1 MKSMKKSFKVLSL
14 IIFVFIIQLSVVQSG
29 FAAQS
34 GSKNI
39 TILFTHDLHDHE
51 TPFSVD
57 VNGTVTKVGG
67 YAKLETAIDTEKQK
81 DPDAL
86 LVDAGDF
93 SMGSLFQTIFSSD
106 APELRLL
113 GQLGYDAV
121 TFGNH
126 EFDFKAEGL
135 AQSLNA
141 AKSSGDKLPQIVASN
156 ITYPFDKDGKL
167 DSDVSDLKSAMENY
181 GVKDYTVIEKNGIK
195 IGVFGLMGSDA
206 ASDSP
211 FSGVKFADEV
221 ASAKQTVD
229 ILKKKEKV
237 DLIICLSHSGTWTD
251 KSKSED
257 EILAK
262 KVPDINV
269 IISGHTHTLLEKPF
283 VVGST
288 IIGSCGCYGQY
299 LGEIQITQGADGKW
313 SLNNYNLSL
322 IDDKFSDNPDM
333 TKSIAKF
340 EDIVQAKY
348 LDKFNL
354 KFNQVLAYSP
364 INFTDISELE
374 NKHAEDTLGDLLS
387 DSYIYTVKKTEGT
400 NYEPIA
406 AAIIP
411 AGTIRGSFYKG
422 DVTVADS
429 FSAASLG
436 IGEDGISGYPL
447 ISVYLTGKE
456 LKAACEVDASITS
469 LMPDAQLYM
478 SGLSFSFNPNR
489 LLFNKVT
496 SASLTGENGETEK
509 IDDNK
514 LYRVVASIYSG
525 EMLSKASS
533 KSMGIIALVPKTKDG
548 SKITDF
554 NTQIIKDSNG
564 GEIKEW
570 QSVAEYLQSF
580 DKVNGVPQIPDY
592 YASTHDRKVVSDSH
606 SLSAILGS
614 PNSFAVKVYVV
625 VVVIAALIVFII
637 VRIATRKSR
646 REKRRLNNVK

>member
-1 MKSMKKSFKVLSL
+1 MKKYFKVLLL
-14 IIFVFIIQLSVVQSG
+14 IIIVMVIQLFAAPNG
-29 FAAQS
+29 FASQDS
-34 GSKNI
+34 SKNM

-51 TPFSVD
+51 LPYNVQSD
-57 VNGTVTKVGG
+57 GTVLQVGG
-67 YAKLETAIDTEKQK
+67 YARLKTAIDTEKQK
-81 DPDAL
+81 DPNAL
-86 LVDAGDF
+86 LLDAGDF
-93 SMGSLFQTIFSSD
+93 SMGSLFQTIYSSD

-113 GQLGYDAV
+113 GQMGYDAV

-135 AQSLNA
+135 AQNLNA
-141 AKSSGDKLPQIVASN
+141 AKSSGNKLPQIVASN
-156 ITYPFDKDGKL
+156 ITYPTDKSGNL
-167 DSDVSDLKSAMENY
+167 DSAVSNLKDAMENY
-181 GVKDYTVIEKNGIK
+181 GVKDYTVIERNGIK

-211 FSGVKFADEV
+211 FAGVQFSDEV
-221 ASAKQTVD
+221 ESAKQVVD
-229 ILKKKEKV
+229 VLKNKEKV

-251 KSKSED
+251 ESKSED

-283 VVGST
+283 VIGNT

-299 LGEIQITQGADGKW
+299 LGEIKITRDSAGNWTLD
-313 SLNNYNLSL
+313 NYNMEQ
-322 IDDKFSDNPDM
+322 IDDHFSGNSDITN
-333 TKSIAKF
+333 SIEKF

-364 INFTDISELE
+364 YNFTDISDLE
-374 NKHAEDTLGDLLS
+374 SKHAEDTLGDLLS
-387 DSYIYTVKKTEGT
+387 DSYIYAIKQTEGA

-436 IGEDGISGYPL
+436 LGEDGISGYPL

-456 LKAACEVDASITS
+456 LKATCEVDASIST

-478 SGLSFSFNPNR
+478 SGLNFTFNPSR
-489 LLFNKVT
+489 LLLNRVT
-496 SASLTGENGETEK
+496 GANLTNESGGTEK

-533 KSMGIIALVPKTKDG
+533 KSMGIIAIVPKAKDG
-548 SKITDF
+548 TKITDF
-554 NTQIIKDSNG
+554 TAQIIKDGDND
-564 GEIKEW
+564 EVKEW
-570 QSVAEYLQSF
+570 QAVAEYLQSF

-592 YASTHDRKVVSDSH
+592 YSSAQGRKVAEDNH
-606 SLSAILGS
+606 SLRAILGS
-614 PNSFAVKVYVV
+614 PNTFALVVYLIVF
-625 VVVIAALIVFII
+625 VIAALIVFA
-637 VRIATRKSR
+637 VVMIATRKKR
-646 REKRRLNNVK
+646 REKRMTDSKN